1 MKNAISLLFLSTIV
15 SFFSCKHSA
24 RNVTVENLTTDYTFE
39 QVDSVYSLKVDS
51 MMTIEATISDE
62 LKELSEDVKVDTLI
76 KAFKVLYGPD
86 DRVDFFE
93 EKDTNKVTNA
103 LGVVALVRDVDLSPE
118 QDSKFKLSTISFVD
132 AQSLCSSEKFKNQPI
147 ASFCSG
153 FAIGKNVI
161 VTAGHCIE
169 SEDDLKT
176 IRFIF
181 DFKYIA
187 QNSVKTVFEKQ
198 LILSGKRIIS
208 RINSGNMD
216 YSIIE
221 TNEIIPEVRRLKL
234 NLASKIKDKESVY
247 VIGHPVGLPLKIAG
261 GAFVRNNTDSLFFS
275 ANLDTYGGNSGSP
288 VFNSRTHLVEGILVR
303 GETDFIKSSSGNC
316 NVSNP
321 CPNNGCKGEDVSR
334 VSQFKNKL

>member
-1 MKNAISLLFLSTIV
+1 MKNAILLLLLSTLIICI
-15 SFFSCKHSA
+15 SCKHKS
-24 RNVTVENLTTDYTFE
+24 RNITVENLTTDYTFE
-39 QVDSVYSLKVDS
+39 QIDSLYSLKVDS
-51 MMTIEATISDE
+51 TRNIEAIISDD
-62 LKELSEDVKVDTLI
+62 LKELSKDIEVDTLL
-76 KAFKVLYGPD
+76 KAAKVLYGPD

-93 EKDTNKVTNA
+93 EKDTNKIKNA
-103 LGVVALVRDVDLSPE
+103 LGVVALVRDFDLSQE
-118 QDSKFKLSTISFVD
+118 QDKKFKMSTISFID
-132 AQSLCSSEKFKNQPI
+132 AQSLCTSEKFKLQPI
-147 ASFCSG
+147 SSFCSG
-153 FAIGKNVI
+153 FAISKNVI

-176 IRFIF
+176 IRFVF
-181 DFKYIA
+181 DFKYVA
-187 QNSVKTVFEKQ
+187 EGSVKTVFEKQ

-221 TNEIIPEVRRLKL
+221 TNEIIPEDRRLKL
-234 NLASKIKDKESVY
+234 NIVSKIKDKESVY
-247 VIGHPVGLPLKIAG
+247 VIGHPAGLPLKIAG

-316 NVSNP
+316 MISNP